1 MSEAVTLYS
10 FFKGNKDSFS
20 KINTDKRCKVFP
32 FKSFEDNIEKSWII
46 DKWWSEEEKIEIGIS
61 EKKEKVGLLEFSSL
75 VEDIAVSISGF
86 QEEIKELSEKKKSEL
101 TYSNFKLKDL
111 FSIERGKSKYTKK
124 FGNQNKGDFPVYSAS
139 NNAPLTYINS
149 FDYNGE
155 YLTWATNGFA
165 GYIMVIDGK
174 FSINADRGLLKPLK
188 DNINISYVKYM
199 LEPVLRDLA
208 KGRKG
213 DKGKDEFTKVYP
225 SMIESVDIK
234 MPIDRNGNFDASA
247 QMEIVKKI
255 SFINDLKREIINYK
269 QDIESTNIDIISSS
283 KIKKIKL
290 KEIFDIEKGKSKYT
304 NKYINENRGNYHLYS
319 SQTSNEGIIGL
330 INSFDYDISAITW
343 TTDGVHAGT
352 VFKRNGKF
360 SMTTHCGALVLKS
373 EYIKKVSLNYI
384 YHKLKESLKNYA
396 VGEQN
401 KRVTTT
407 IIKDVIIDIPLNEKN
422 EFDLNEQKRVSDKYQ
437 KIDDIKKKISNE
449 LKNLVETNIDYE

>member
-1 MSEAVTLYS
+1 M
-10 FFKGNKDSFS
+10 
-20 KINTDKRCKVFP
+20 
-32 FKSFEDNIEKSWII
+32 
-46 DKWWSEEEKIEIGIS
+46 
-61 EKKEKVGLLEFSSL
+61 
-75 VEDIAVSISGF
+75 
-86 QEEIKELSEKKKSEL
+86 
-101 TYSNFKLKDL
+101 
-111 FSIERGKSKYTKK
+111 
-124 FGNQNKGDFPVYSAS
+124 
-139 NNAPLTYINS
+139 
-149 FDYNGE
+149 
-155 YLTWATNGFA
+155 TWATNGFA